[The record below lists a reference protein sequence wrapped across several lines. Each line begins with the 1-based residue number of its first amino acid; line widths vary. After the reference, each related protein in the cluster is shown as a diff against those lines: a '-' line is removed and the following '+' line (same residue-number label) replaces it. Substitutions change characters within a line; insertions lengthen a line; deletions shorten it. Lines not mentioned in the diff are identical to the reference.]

1 MSINMFR
8 INSVLLSLAIGLTLS
23 LSFCQSALANDGAE
37 STELSSQES
46 ESAKQVVDQSNPY
59 LMVQGAADQTFKR
72 FAREQQALSLIH
84 I

>member
-37 STELSSQES
+37 STELS
-46 ESAKQVVDQSNPY
+46 
-59 LMVQGAADQTFKR
+59 
-72 FAREQQALSLIH
+72 LSLIH